1 MTPLELPFEEQKP
14 SELDQYLREI
24 DRALDACFMGEL
36 EDALVRA
43 AGAREPTTNAAVALV

>member
-1 MTPLELPFEEQKP
+1 MTPLDLPFDDAKP

-36 EDALVRA
+36 EDALARA
-43 AGAREPTTNAAVALV
+43 SDAHEPTTNAAVVL